1 MNSRD
6 YDVLEHIRT
15 YCQEIRET
23 VERYGDS
30 FEVFSQDK
38 DYKKSVVF
46 SILQIGELTT
56 HLSSEFQDQHSEIP
70 WHEIR
75 ATRNIAAHRYGKL
88 DEKSIFESIHQ
99 DIPELEE
106 FVDRLMTVQELLDD
120 VDVDVQ
126 QQGDGPELTM

>member
-30 FEVFSQDK
+30 FEVFSRDK

-46 SILQIGELTT
+46 SILQIGELTR
-56 HLSSEFQDQHSEIP
+56 HLSDEFQAQHSEIP

-99 DIPELEE
+99 DIPELEQ
-106 FVDRLMTVQELLDD
+106 FVERVMTAYGLSADDDIGDEQEN
-120 VDVDVQ
+120 
-126 QQGDGPELTM
+126 DGPTLTM

>member
-6 YDVLEHIRT
+6 HDVLEHIRT

-30 FEVFSQDK
+30 FEVFSRDK

-46 SILQIGELTT
+46 SILQIGELTR
-56 HLSSEFQDQHSEIP
+56 HLSDEFQAQYSEIP

-75 ATRNIAAHRYGKL
+75 AMRNIAAHRYGKL
-88 DEKSIFESIHQ
+88 DERTIFESVHE

-106 FVDRLMTVQELLDD
+106 FVDRIMTGARAFE
-120 VDVDVQ
+120 
-126 QQGDGPELTM
+126 